1 MQSPEQLLQRLSGRL
16 HPLGWRKTQADT
28 AYRFRCPYCQHS
40 ADTPAHKHKGY
51 IHPDQGRPGRFR
63 FKCHNCHEHKT
74 LLDFVKEQA
83 PDLLLPPAAPS
94 ETVSESSESSSSGQ
108 KVTKLP
114 RGQSVSDNLW
124 RSRHMPRHLYRG
136 NPRTIKSNNE
146 VRD

>member
-1 MQSPEQLLQRLSGRL
+1 MQSPEQLLQRLSWRL
-16 HPLGWRKTQADT
+16 QHLGWRKTQADT

-40 ADTPAHKHKGY
+40 TDTPAYEHKGY

-63 FKCHNCHEHKT
+63 FKCHNCGEHKS

-94 ETVSESSESSSSGQ
+94 EQVSEPSESSSSGQ

-114 RGQSVSDNLW
+114 REHSVSDNLW
-124 RSRHMPRHLYRG
+124 WSRHMPRHLYRG

-146 VRD
+146 DRD